1 MSYERPVVED
11 LGQISD
17 HVFHGQPPPPPPPS
31 NGFSPEGDEEP

>member
-17 HVFHGQPPPPPPPS
+17 HVFWVPPPPD
-31 NGFSPEGDEEP
+31 GFSPEGEEP

>member
-17 HVFHGQPPPPPPPS
+17 HVFWV
-31 NGFSPEGDEEP
+31 NARFSPEGDDCDHCEP